1 MSPDRHTFPTRGTI
15 RGISTLPSPS
25 PSHFFEPLVRTYRG
39 FISLAQ
45 ESAGGWAARLPG
57 VPDVSPSVPIVQCR
71 YVACVRGCLCF
82 RTRNRCRGPGNAV
95 RFVCALGGWRFVVEG
110 ALDPGVPHCPCP
122 LPSPPHTNR
131 LCKTIYLCDCLCGG
145 PQGRAAEDEVRVCV
159 ASIHPAHFLARNVV
173 LMPHVPPCTAQ
184 GTPQTQ
190 PVYS

>member
-1 MSPDRHTFPTRGTI
+1 M
-15 RGISTLPSPS
+15 
-25 PSHFFEPLVRTYRG
+25 
-39 FISLAQ
+39 
-45 ESAGGWAARLPG
+45 
-57 VPDVSPSVPIVQCR
+57 
-71 YVACVRGCLCF
+71 
-82 RTRNRCRGPGNAV
+82 
-95 RFVCALGGWRFVVEG
+95 RFVCALGGCQWRFVPVVEPEG

-190 PVYS
+190 PVYLRAGKTYGKPIFGVGFDLIKNLRENLFKNL